1 MEKGHPTVSEAED
14 EVGQEVG
21 DEISFLLLI
30 TVLLVAHLG
39 EFLFFF
45 IQLLILYFKQACG
58 LILILT
64 IKLKKYYIWK
74 DSWIS

>member
-45 IQLLILYFKQACG
+45 FIQLLILYFKQACG

-74 DSWIS
+74 DS